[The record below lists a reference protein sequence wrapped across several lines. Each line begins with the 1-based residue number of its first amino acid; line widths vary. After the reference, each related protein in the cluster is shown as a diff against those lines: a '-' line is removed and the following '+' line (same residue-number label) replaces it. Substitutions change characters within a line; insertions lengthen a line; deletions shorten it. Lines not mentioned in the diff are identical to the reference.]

1 MTGSAGGQNR
11 AAEGEGEEKKKK
23 KHPSGA
29 SAGARFRVKAVKVIK
44 FVLAHWLVIGFGLSC
59 VFAYFF
65 PNVAAR
71 GGPIRSEYSIIYGG
85 IAIIFLVSGLQLS
98 HAKLRQN
105 LTNWRL
111 HIIVQGISFIVI
123 PVTLLTKVIIHIII
137 AAGGLRN
144 NVLST
149 PIIVGMVVASCLP
162 TTIASN
168 VVMTRASGGDEA
180 AAIIEVVIGNVLGSF
195 ISPGLI
201 YGFIPKTPEFA
212 GWQPANPSTL
222 GGMYANVLKQL
233 GLSVLLPLAVGQVVR
248 WFWEKRVDWALRTFY
263 LAKVSTFC
271 LILLVWTTFSAAFKT
286 GALFVTP
293 HASIVFNVFMN
304 VALYMLFTLICF
316 YAARP
321 PLSACEAVNP
331 RVASRAAPGLL
342 RRALTVR
349 QLSREQTIAVCFCGA
364 AKTTS
369 LGIPLATAMWTASD
383 DLTRALVQIPVLL
396 YTIEQV
402 FMAQILVYVFKWY
415 LRKAAKAEAEATED
429 EEGGGGGG
437 GDAGSGVGMSA
448 DERREGEGERY
459 SGDLAG
465 SGEGEKQ
472 RGKEKGEG
480 GDVVP

>member
-1 MTGSAGGQNR
+1 MAGSAQDEKAPEPPSTVGG
-11 AAEGEGEEKKKK
+11 
-23 KHPSGA
+23 
-29 SAGARFRVKAVKVIK
+29 RVWAKAVKIFK
-44 FVLAHWLVIGFGLSC
+44 LILAQWLVIGFGLSC

-105 LTNWRL
+105 VTNWRL
-111 HIIVQGISFIVI
+111 HIIVQGISFIII
-123 PVTLLTKVIIHIII
+123 PVILLIIIHIII

-144 NVLST
+144 GVLST

-168 VVMTRASGGDEA
+168 VVMTRASGGDDA

-201 YGFIPKTPEFA
+201 YGFIPKTDEFRD
-212 GWQPANPSTL
+212 WQPANPSTL
-222 GGMYANVLKQL
+222 GAMYANVLQQL
-233 GLSVLLPLAVGQVVR
+233 GLSVLLPLAVGQALR
-248 WFWEKRVDWALRTFY
+248 WFFEKQVDWALRTFY

-286 GALFVTP
+286 GALYQTP
-293 HASIVFNVFMN
+293 HASIIFNVFMN

-321 PLSACEAVNP
+321 PLPLCDAVNP
-331 RVASRAAPGLL
+331 RVADSVLMTRRSPSLL
-342 RRALTVR
+342 RRAVTVR
-349 QLSREQTIAVCFCGA
+349 RLPREQTIAVCFCGA

-369 LGIPLATAMWTASD
+369 LGIPLATAMWTQSD
-383 DLTRALVQIPVLL
+383 DLTRALIQIPVLL

-415 LRKAAKAEAEATED
+415 LRRGAKADSETLTTED
-429 EEGGGGGG
+429 EE
-437 GDAGSGVGMSA
+437 AGSHSA
-448 DERREGEGERY
+448 AGEVREDGIGDGDGSHGALDHGCEKKPGEV
-459 SGDLAG
+459 
-465 SGEGEKQ
+465 
-472 RGKEKGEG
+472 EG
-480 GDVVP
+480 GNNAVPVKTIS

>member
-1 MTGSAGGQNR
+1 MAGSAQVEKAPEPPSTVGG
-11 AAEGEGEEKKKK
+11 
-23 KHPSGA
+23 
-29 SAGARFRVKAVKVIK
+29 RVWAKAVKIFK
-44 FVLAHWLVIGFGLSC
+44 LILAQWLVIGFGLSC

-105 LTNWRL
+105 VTNWRL
-111 HIIVQGISFIVI
+111 HIIVQGISFIII
-123 PVTLLTKVIIHIII
+123 PVILLS
-137 AAGGLRN
+137 GLRN
-144 NVLST
+144 GVLST

-168 VVMTRASGGDEA
+168 VVMTRASGGDDA

-201 YGFIPKTPEFA
+201 YGFIPKTDEFRD
-212 GWQPANPSTL
+212 WQPANPSTL
-222 GGMYANVLKQL
+222 GAMYANVLQQL
-233 GLSVLLPLAVGQVVR
+233 GLSVLLPLAVGQALR
-248 WFWEKRVDWALRTFY
+248 WFFEKQVDWALRTFY

-286 GALFVTP
+286 GALYQTP
-293 HASIVFNVFMN
+293 HASIIFNVFMN

-321 PLSACEAVNP
+321 PLPLCDAVNP
-331 RVASRAAPGLL
+331 RVADSALMTRRSPSLL
-342 RRALTVR
+342 RRAVTVR
-349 QLSREQTIAVCFCGA
+349 RLPREQTIAVCFCGA

-369 LGIPLATAMWTASD
+369 LGIPLATAMWTQSD
-383 DLTRALVQIPVLL
+383 DLTRALIQIPVLL

-415 LRKAAKAEAEATED
+415 LRRGAKADSETLTTED
-429 EEGGGGGG
+429 EE
-437 GDAGSGVGMSA
+437 AGSHSGAGEVREDGIGDGDGSHGALDHGCEKKPGGV
-448 DERREGEGERY
+448 
-459 SGDLAG
+459 
-465 SGEGEKQ
+465 
-472 RGKEKGEG
+472 EG
-480 GDVVP
+480 GNNAVPVKTIS

>member
-1 MTGSAGGQNR
+1 MAGPAGDQSETE
-11 AAEGEGEEKKKK
+11 AER
-23 KHPSGA
+23 PSNA
-29 SAGARFRVKAVKVIK
+29 TAWSRFRTRAIGIVKL
-44 FVLAHWLVIGFGLSC
+44 VLAQWLVIGFAMSC
-59 VFAYFF
+59 VFAYLF

-98 HAKLRQN
+98 HAKLREN

-111 HIIVQGISFIVI
+111 HIVVQGISFIVI
-123 PVTLLTKVIIHIII
+123 PVILLIVVHIII

-168 VVMTRASGGDEA
+168 VVMTRAAGGDDA

-212 GWQPANPSTL
+212 DWQPANPSTL
-222 GGMYANVLKQL
+222 GAMYANVLRQL

-248 WFWEKRVDWALRTFY
+248 WYWERRVEWALKTFY
-263 LAKVSTFC
+263 LAKVSSFC
-271 LILLVWTTFSAAFKT
+271 LILLVWTTFSAAFQT
-286 GALFVTP
+286 GALYVTP
-293 HASIVFNVFMN
+293 HASIIFNVFMN
-304 VALYMLFTLICF
+304 VALYAVFTLICF
-316 YAARP
+316 CAARP
-321 PLSACEAVNP
+321 PPSACEAVNS
-331 RVASRAAPGLL
+331 RVGRAPGPELL
-342 RRALTVR
+342 RRALTLR
-349 QLSREQTIAVCFCGA
+349 RLPREQAIAVCFCGA

-383 DLTRALVQIPVLL
+383 DLTRALIQIPVLL

-415 LRKAAKAEAEATED
+415 LRRAAKAEAEATTED
-429 EEGGGGGG
+429 EEGGRGERTHEYSTGSA
-437 GDAGSGVGMSA
+437 GDDE
-448 DERREGEGERY
+448 DER
-459 SGDLAG
+459 
-465 SGEGEKQ
+465 
-472 RGKEKGEG
+472 KGRKG
-480 GDVVP
+480 PDRVVPVEAVSQQT

>member
-1 MTGSAGGQNR
+1 MTGPAGGQNDMVD
-11 AAEGEGEEKKKK
+11 ETDN
-23 KHPSGA
+23 A
-29 SAGARFRVKAVKVIK
+29 SAWSRFRAKAVGIVKL
-44 FVLAHWLVIGFGLSC
+44 VLAQWLVIGFALSC
-59 VFAYFF
+59 VFAYLF

-85 IAIIFLVSGLQLS
+85 IAVIFLVSGLQLS
-98 HAKLRQN
+98 HAKLREN

-123 PVTLLTKVIIHIII
+123 PVILLILVHIII

-168 VVMTRASGGDEA
+168 VVMTRAAGGDDA

-195 ISPGLI
+195 VSPGLI

-212 GWQPANPSTL
+212 DWQPANPSTL
-222 GGMYANVLKQL
+222 GAMYSNVLRQL

-248 WFWEKRVDWALRTFY
+248 WYWETRVEWALKTFY

-271 LILLVWTTFSAAFKT
+271 LILLVWTTFSAAFQT
-286 GALFVTP
+286 GALYVTP
-293 HASIVFNVFMN
+293 HASIIFNVFMN
-304 VALYMLFTLICF
+304 VALYALFTLICF

-321 PLSACEAVNP
+321 PPSACEAVNP
-331 RVASRAAPGLL
+331 RVGRMPGPELL

-349 QLSREQTIAVCFCGA
+349 RLSREQAIAVCFCGA

-383 DLTRALVQIPVLL
+383 DLTRALIQIPVLL

-415 LRKAAKAEAEATED
+415 LRRATKAEAETTED
-429 EEGGGGGG
+429 EEVAAGTPAGERGGRQEHPAGSPGGGK
-437 GDAGSGVGMSA
+437 
-448 DERREGEGERY
+448 DERKG
-459 SGDLAG
+459 
-465 SGEGEKQ
+465 
-472 RGKEKGEG
+472 GKEPEEV
-480 GDVVP
+480 GDGVPVKEIS

>member
-1 MTGSAGGQNR
+1 MAGSAQDEKAPEPPSTVGG
-11 AAEGEGEEKKKK
+11 
-23 KHPSGA
+23 
-29 SAGARFRVKAVKVIK
+29 RVWAKAVKIFK
-44 FVLAHWLVIGFGLSC
+44 LILAQWLVIGFGLSC

-105 LTNWRL
+105 VTNWRL
-111 HIIVQGISFIVI
+111 HIIVQGISFIII
-123 PVTLLTKVIIHIII
+123 PVILLS
-137 AAGGLRN
+137 GLRN
-144 NVLST
+144 GVLST

-168 VVMTRASGGDEA
+168 VVMTRASGGDDA

-201 YGFIPKTPEFA
+201 YGFIPKTDEFRD
-212 GWQPANPSTL
+212 WQPANPSTL
-222 GGMYANVLKQL
+222 GAMYANVLQQL
-233 GLSVLLPLAVGQVVR
+233 GLSVLLPLAVGQALR
-248 WFWEKRVDWALRTFY
+248 WFFEKQVDWALRTFY

-286 GALFVTP
+286 GALYQTP
-293 HASIVFNVFMN
+293 HASIIFNVFMN

-321 PLSACEAVNP
+321 PLPLCDAVNP
-331 RVASRAAPGLL
+331 RVADSALMTRRSPSLL
-342 RRALTVR
+342 RRAVTVR
-349 QLSREQTIAVCFCGA
+349 RLPREQTIAVCFCGA

-369 LGIPLATAMWTASD
+369 LGIPLATAMWTQSD
-383 DLTRALVQIPVLL
+383 DLTRALIQIPVLL

-415 LRKAAKAEAEATED
+415 LRRGAKADSETLTTED
-429 EEGGGGGG
+429 EE
-437 GDAGSGVGMSA
+437 AGSHSGAGEVREDGIGDGDESHGALDHGCEKKPGGV
-448 DERREGEGERY
+448 
-459 SGDLAG
+459 
-465 SGEGEKQ
+465 
-472 RGKEKGEG
+472 EG
-480 GDVVP
+480 GNNAVPVKTIS

>member
-1 MTGSAGGQNR
+1 MAGPAGDQSETEAKR
-11 AAEGEGEEKKKK
+11 
-23 KHPSGA
+23 PSDA
-29 SAGARFRVKAVKVIK
+29 TAWSRFRTRAVGIVKL
-44 FVLAHWLVIGFGLSC
+44 VLAQWLVIGFALSC
-59 VFAYFF
+59 VFAYLF

-85 IAIIFLVSGLQLS
+85 IAVIFLVSGLQLS
-98 HAKLRQN
+98 HAKLREN

-111 HIIVQGISFIVI
+111 HIVVQGISFIVI
-123 PVTLLTKVIIHIII
+123 PVILLIVVHIII

-168 VVMTRASGGDEA
+168 VVMTRAAGGDDA

-195 ISPGLI
+195 VSPGLI

-212 GWQPANPSTL
+212 DWQPANPSTL
-222 GGMYANVLKQL
+222 GAMYANVLRQL

-248 WFWEKRVDWALRTFY
+248 WYWERRVEWALKTFY

-271 LILLVWTTFSAAFKT
+271 LILLVWTTFSAAFQT
-286 GALFVTP
+286 GALYVTP
-293 HASIVFNVFMN
+293 HASIIFNVFMN
-304 VALYMLFTLICF
+304 VALYALFTLICF
-316 YAARP
+316 CAARP
-321 PLSACEAVNP
+321 PPSACEAVNP
-331 RVASRAAPGLL
+331 RVGRAPGPELL
-342 RRALTVR
+342 RRALTLR
-349 QLSREQTIAVCFCGA
+349 RLPREQAIAVCFCGA

-383 DLTRALVQIPVLL
+383 DLTRALIQIPVLL

-415 LRKAAKAEAEATED
+415 LRRAAKAEAEATTED
-429 EEGGGGGG
+429 EEGGR
-437 GDAGSGVGMSA
+437 GDRVQEYSAGSAGHDE
-448 DERREGEGERY
+448 DERKGRKEPGEVGH
-459 SGDLAG
+459 
-465 SGEGEKQ
+465 
-472 RGKEKGEG
+472 
-480 GDVVP
+480 VVPVKETSQT

>member
-1 MTGSAGGQNR
+1 MAGPAGGQN
-11 AAEGEGEEKKKK
+11 ETEEKR
-23 KHPSGA
+23 PSDA
-29 SAGARFRVKAVKVIK
+29 SAWARFRARAVKLFK
-44 FVLAHWLVIGFGLSC
+44 LVLAQWLVIGFGLSC

-123 PVTLLTKVIIHIII
+123 PVVLLIHIII

-168 VVMTRASGGDEA
+168 VVMTRASGGDDA

-212 GWQPANPSTL
+212 NWQPANPSTL
-222 GGMYANVLKQL
+222 GAMYANVLKQL

-248 WFWEKRVDWALRTFY
+248 WFWEKRVEWALRTFY

-293 HASIVFNVFMN
+293 HASIIFNVFMN
-304 VALYMLFTLICF
+304 VALYALFTLICF

-321 PLSACEAVNP
+321 PLSACEA
-331 RVASRAAPGLL
+331 
-342 RRALTVR
+342 
-349 QLSREQTIAVCFCGA
+349 LSREQTIAVCFCGA

-369 LGIPLATAMWTASD
+369 LGIPLATAMWTSSD
-383 DLTRALVQIPVLL
+383 DLTRALIQIPVLL

-415 LRKAAKAEAEATED
+415 LRRAAKAEAEATED
-429 EEGGGGGG
+429 EEGGGGGVDSG
-437 GDAGSGVGMSA
+437 AGSLA
-448 DERREGEGERY
+448 DGRREDGHLGNSVGYGE
-459 SGDLAG
+459 D
-465 SGEGEKQ
+465 EGGK
-472 RGKEKGEG
+472 GKEQG
-480 GDVVP
+480 GLVMWYLLRRCRRHDVCWLLTNSIVR

>member
-1 MTGSAGGQNR
+1 MGGSAENEKASRPRPTVARIR
-11 AAEGEGEEKKKK
+11 A
-23 KHPSGA
+23 
-29 SAGARFRVKAVKVIK
+29 KAVKIFK
-44 FVLAHWLVIGFGLSC
+44 LVLAQWLVIGFALSC

-98 HAKLRQN
+98 HTKLRQN
-105 LTNWRL
+105 VTNWRL

-123 PVTLLTKVIIHIII
+123 PVILLIIIHIII

-144 NVLST
+144 GVLST

-168 VVMTRASGGDEA
+168 VVMTRASGGDDA

-201 YGFIPKTPEFA
+201 YGFIPKTEEFRD
-212 GWQPANPSTL
+212 WQPANPSTL
-222 GGMYANVLKQL
+222 GAMYGNVLKQL
-233 GLSVLLPLAVGQVVR
+233 GLSVLLPLAVGQVLR

-286 GALFVTP
+286 GALYQTP
-293 HASIVFNVFMN
+293 HASIIFNVFMN
-304 VALYMLFTLICF
+304 VGLYMLFTLICF
-316 YAARP
+316 YSARP
-321 PLSACEAVNP
+321 PKRLCDAVNP
-331 RVASRAAPGLL
+331 RVADSEFMRRSPSLL
-342 RRALTVR
+342 RRIVTAR

-369 LGIPLATAMWTASD
+369 LGIPLATAMWTQSD
-383 DLTRALVQIPVLL
+383 DLTRALIQIPVLL

-415 LRKAAKAEAEATED
+415 LRRSAKAETSATED
-429 EEGGGGGG
+429 EEGCG
-437 GDAGSGVGMSA
+437 ASGVGEVTEQR
-448 DERREGEGERY
+448 DEEPSDGNTSSGTSVQAAEKKVGPQEER
-459 SGDLAG
+459 SCVAP
-465 SGEGEKQ
+465 
-472 RGKEKGEG
+472 GKTIA
-480 GDVVP
+480 

>member
-1 MTGSAGGQNR
+1 MAGSAQDKKASEAPSTVGG
-11 AAEGEGEEKKKK
+11 
-23 KHPSGA
+23 
-29 SAGARFRVKAVKVIK
+29 RVWAKAVKIFK
-44 FVLAHWLVIGFGLSC
+44 LILAQWLVIGFGLSC

-105 LTNWRL
+105 VTNWRL
-111 HIIVQGISFIVI
+111 HIIVQGISFIII
-123 PVTLLTKVIIHIII
+123 PVILLS
-137 AAGGLRN
+137 GLRN
-144 NVLST
+144 GVLST

-168 VVMTRASGGDEA
+168 VVMTRASGGDDA

-201 YGFIPKTPEFA
+201 YGFIPKTDEFRD
-212 GWQPANPSTL
+212 WQPANPSTL
-222 GGMYANVLKQL
+222 GAMYANVLQQL
-233 GLSVLLPLAVGQVVR
+233 GLSVLLPLAVGQALR
-248 WFWEKRVDWALRTFY
+248 WFFEKQVDWALRTFY

-286 GALFVTP
+286 GALYQTP
-293 HASIVFNVFMN
+293 HASIIFNVFMN

-321 PLSACEAVNP
+321 PLPLCDAVNP
-331 RVASRAAPGLL
+331 RVAESALMMRRSPSLL
-342 RRALTVR
+342 RRAVTVR
-349 QLSREQTIAVCFCGA
+349 RLPREQTIAVCFCGA

-369 LGIPLATAMWTASD
+369 LGIPLATAMWTQSD
-383 DLTRALVQIPVLL
+383 DLTRALIQIPVLL

-415 LRKAAKAEAEATED
+415 LRRGAKADSETLTTED
-429 EEGGGGGG
+429 EE
-437 GDAGSGVGMSA
+437 AGSNSGAGEV
-448 DERREGEGERY
+448 REDGT
-459 SGDLAG
+459 GDGDG
-465 SGEGEKQ
+465 SHGALDHDCEKKP
-472 RGKEKGEG
+472 GAVEG
-480 GDVVP
+480 GNNAVPVKTIS

>member
-1 MTGSAGGQNR
+1 MAGPAVESR
-11 AAEGEGEEKKKK
+11 ESGETQPQPPAPGRRLWAK
-23 KHPSGA
+23 
-29 SAGARFRVKAVKVIK
+29 VVKVFK
-44 FVLAHWLVIGFGLSC
+44 FVLAQWLVIGFALSC

-98 HAKLRQN
+98 HTKLKQN
-105 LTNWRL
+105 VTNWRL
-111 HIIVQGISFIVI
+111 HIIVQGISFIII
-123 PVTLLTKVIIHIII
+123 PVILLIIIHIII

-144 NVLST
+144 GVLET

-212 GWQPANPSTL
+212 DWQPANPSTL
-222 GGMYANVLKQL
+222 GAMYANVLKQL
-233 GLSVLLPLAVGQVVR
+233 GLSVLLPLAVGQALR
-248 WFWEKRVDWALRTFY
+248 WFLEKQVDWALRTFY

-286 GALFVTP
+286 GALYQTP
-293 HASIVFNVFMN
+293 HASIIFNVFMN
-304 VALYMLFTLICF
+304 VGLYALFTLICF
-316 YAARP
+316 YSARP
-321 PLSACEAVNP
+321 PLPVCDAVNP
-331 RVASRAAPGLL
+331 RLADSRPLRRGPSLL
-342 RRALTVR
+342 RRAATVR

-369 LGIPLATAMWTASD
+369 LGIPLATAMWHQSD
-383 DLTRALVQIPVLL
+383 DLTRALIQIPVLL

-415 LRKAAKAEAEATED
+415 LRRGAKADPATED
-429 EEGGGGGG
+429 EEVGGAGEVRGGQ
-437 GDAGSGVGMSA
+437 GDGDLSSGASVREQD
-448 DERREGEGERY
+448 DEKREGKK
-459 SGDLAG
+459 D
-465 SGEGEKQ
+465 GEG
-472 RGKEKGEG
+472 
-480 GDVVP
+480 DTVPAKTIS

>member
-1 MTGSAGGQNR
+1 MAGSASGHHESEEASQPQSTGGR
-11 AAEGEGEEKKKK
+11 IWA
-23 KHPSGA
+23 
-29 SAGARFRVKAVKVIK
+29 KAVKIFK
-44 FVLAHWLVIGFGLSC
+44 FVLAQWLAIGFGLSC
-59 VFAYFF
+59 VFAYLF

-111 HIIVQGISFIVI
+111 HIIVQGTSFIII
-123 PVTLLTKVIIHIII
+123 PVILLIIIHIII

-144 NVLST
+144 GILST

-168 VVMTRASGGDEA
+168 VVMTRASGGDDA

-201 YGFIPKTPEFA
+201 YGFIPKTEEFA
-212 GWQPANPSTL
+212 EWQPANPSTL
-222 GGMYANVLKQL
+222 GSMYGSVLKQL
-233 GLSVLLPLAVGQVVR
+233 GLSVLLPLAVGQVLR
-248 WFWEKRVDWALRTFY
+248 WFFEKQVDWALRTFY

-286 GALFVTP
+286 GALYQTP
-293 HASIVFNVFMN
+293 HASIIFNVFMN
-304 VALYMLFTLICF
+304 VGLYMLFTVICF
-316 YAARP
+316 FAARP
-321 PLSACEAVNP
+321 PLPFCDTVNAH
-331 RVASRAAPGLL
+331 VADSKALRRSPSLL
-342 RRALTVR
+342 RRIVTAR

-369 LGIPLATAMWTASD
+369 LGIPLATAMWTQSD
-383 DLTRALVQIPVLL
+383 DLTRALIQIPVLL

-402 FMAQILVYVFKWY
+402 FMAQILVYFFKWY
-415 LRKAAKAEAEATED
+415 LRRGDKADTSTMED
-429 EEGGGGGG
+429 EE
-437 GDAGSGVGMSA
+437 AGVAG
-448 DERREGEGERY
+448 DERNTGGEGETR
-459 SGDLAG
+459 DRD
-465 SGEGEKQ
+465 GEGDGEKAGD
-472 RGKEKGEG
+472 RGGRDTVSPVKAM
-480 GDVVP
+480 P

>member
-1 MTGSAGGQNR
+1 TIYTSV
-11 AAEGEGEEKKKK
+11 ED
-23 KHPSGA
+23 
-29 SAGARFRVKAVKVIK
+29 
-44 FVLAHWLVIGFGLSC
+44 
-59 VFAYFF
+59 
-65 PNVAAR
+65 VAAR

-123 PVTLLTKVIIHIII
+123 PVILLVIIHVII

-195 ISPGLI
+195 VSPGLI

-212 GWQPANPSTL
+212 DWQPANPSTL
-222 GGMYANVLKQL
+222 GGMYANVLRQL

-248 WFWEKRVDWALRTFY
+248 WLWEKRVDWALRTFY

-286 GALFVTP
+286 GALFATP
-293 HASIVFNVFMN
+293 HASIIFNVFMN

-321 PLSACEAVNP
+321 PLAACEAVNP

-349 QLSREQTIAVCFCGA
+349 RLTREQTIAVCFCGA

-402 FMAQILVYVFKWY
+402 FMAQILVYVFKRY

-429 EEGGGGGG
+429 EEVGGGGG
-437 GDAGSGVGMSA
+437 
-448 DERREGEGERY
+448 
-459 SGDLAG
+459 
-465 SGEGEKQ
+465 
-472 RGKEKGEG
+472 
-480 GDVVP
+480 

>member
-1 MTGSAGGQNR
+1 MAGSAQDEKAPEPPSTVGG
-11 AAEGEGEEKKKK
+11 
-23 KHPSGA
+23 
-29 SAGARFRVKAVKVIK
+29 RVWAKAVKIFK
-44 FVLAHWLVIGFGLSC
+44 LILAQWLVIGFGLSC

-105 LTNWRL
+105 VTNWRL
-111 HIIVQGISFIVI
+111 HIIVQGISFIII
-123 PVTLLTKVIIHIII
+123 PVILLS
-137 AAGGLRN
+137 GLRN
-144 NVLST
+144 GVLST

-168 VVMTRASGGDEA
+168 VVMTRASGGDDA

-201 YGFIPKTPEFA
+201 YGFIPKTDEFRD
-212 GWQPANPSTL
+212 WQPANPSTL
-222 GGMYANVLKQL
+222 GAMYANVLQQL
-233 GLSVLLPLAVGQVVR
+233 GLSVLLPLAVGQALR
-248 WFWEKRVDWALRTFY
+248 WFFEKQVDWALRTFY

-286 GALFVTP
+286 GALYQTP
-293 HASIVFNVFMN
+293 HASIIFNVFMN

-321 PLSACEAVNP
+321 PLPLCDAVNP
-331 RVASRAAPGLL
+331 RVANSALMTRRSPSLL
-342 RRALTVR
+342 RRVVTVR
-349 QLSREQTIAVCFCGA
+349 RLPREQTIAVCFCGA

-369 LGIPLATAMWTASD
+369 LGIPLATAMWTQSD
-383 DLTRALVQIPVLL
+383 DLTRALIQIPVLL

-415 LRKAAKAEAEATED
+415 LRRGAKADSETLTTED
-429 EEGGGGGG
+429 EE
-437 GDAGSGVGMSA
+437 AGSHSGAGEVREDGIGDGDGSHGALDHDCEKKPGGV
-448 DERREGEGERY
+448 
-459 SGDLAG
+459 
-465 SGEGEKQ
+465 
-472 RGKEKGEG
+472 EG
-480 GDVVP
+480 GNNAVPVKTIS

>member
-1 MTGSAGGQNR
+1 MCTMAGPVGDQGETEAERPPDASGWFRFRAR
-11 AAEGEGEEKKKK
+11 AAGI
-23 KHPSGA
+23 
-29 SAGARFRVKAVKVIK
+29 VKL
-44 FVLAHWLVIGFGLSC
+44 VLAQWLVIGFALSC
-59 VFAYFF
+59 VFAYLF

-85 IAIIFLVSGLQLS
+85 IAVIFLVSGLQLS
-98 HAKLRQN
+98 HAKLREN

-123 PVTLLTKVIIHIII
+123 PVILLILVHIII

-168 VVMTRASGGDEA
+168 VVMTRAAGGDDA
-180 AAIIEVVIGNVLGSF
+180 AAIIEVVVGNVLGSF
-195 ISPGLI
+195 VSPGLI

-212 GWQPANPSTL
+212 DWQPANPSTL
-222 GGMYANVLKQL
+222 GAMYANVLRQL
-233 GLSVLLPLAVGQVVR
+233 GLSVLLPLAIGQAVR
-248 WFWEKRVDWALRTFY
+248 WHWERKVDWALRTFY

-271 LILLVWTTFSAAFKT
+271 LILLVWTTFSAAFQT
-286 GALFVTP
+286 GALYVTP
-293 HASIVFNVFMN
+293 HASIIFNVFMN
-304 VALYMLFTLICF
+304 AALYALFTLICF

-321 PLSACEAVNP
+321 PPSACEAVNP
-331 RVASRAAPGLL
+331 VVGRAPGPGLL

-349 QLSREQTIAVCFCGA
+349 RLSREQAIAVCFCGA

-383 DLTRALVQIPVLL
+383 DLTRALIQIPVLL

-402 FMAQILVYVFKWY
+402 FMAQILVYVFKRY
-415 LRKAAKAEAEATED
+415 LRRAAKAEAEVTED
-429 EEGGGGGG
+429 EEGAGAGAGTPVCARGARGGHETRR
-437 GDAGSGVGMSA
+437 GSAEDDV
-448 DERREGEGERY
+448 DER
-459 SGDLAG
+459 
-465 SGEGEKQ
+465 
-472 RGKEKGEG
+472 KGRKGPEEVG
-480 GDVVP
+480 HGVPVKAVS

>member
-1 MTGSAGGQNR
+1 MAGSAQDKKASEAPSTVGG
-11 AAEGEGEEKKKK
+11 
-23 KHPSGA
+23 
-29 SAGARFRVKAVKVIK
+29 RVWAKAVKIFK
-44 FVLAHWLVIGFGLSC
+44 LILAQWLVIGFGLSC

-71 GGPIRSEYSIIYGG
+71 GGPIKSEYSIIYGG

-105 LTNWRL
+105 VTNWRL
-111 HIIVQGISFIVI
+111 HIIVQGISFIII
-123 PVTLLTKVIIHIII
+123 PVILLS
-137 AAGGLRN
+137 GLRN
-144 NVLST
+144 GVLST

-168 VVMTRASGGDEA
+168 VVMTRASGGDDA

-201 YGFIPKTPEFA
+201 YGFIPKTDEFRV
-212 GWQPANPSTL
+212 WQPANPSTL
-222 GGMYANVLKQL
+222 GAMYANVLQQL
-233 GLSVLLPLAVGQVVR
+233 GLSVLLPLALGQALR
-248 WFWEKRVDWALRTFY
+248 WFFEKQVDWALRTFY

-286 GALFVTP
+286 GALYQTP
-293 HASIVFNVFMN
+293 HASIIFNVFMN

-321 PLSACEAVNP
+321 PLPLCDAVNP
-331 RVASRAAPGLL
+331 RVADSALMMRRSPPLL
-342 RRALTVR
+342 RRAVTVR
-349 QLSREQTIAVCFCGA
+349 RLPREQTIAVCFCGA

-369 LGIPLATAMWTASD
+369 LGIPLATAMWTQSD
-383 DLTRALVQIPVLL
+383 DLTRALIQIPVLL

-415 LRKAAKAEAEATED
+415 LRRGAKADSETLTTED
-429 EEGGGGGG
+429 EE
-437 GDAGSGVGMSA
+437 AGSNSGAGEV
-448 DERREGEGERY
+448 REDGT
-459 SGDLAG
+459 GDGDG
-465 SGEGEKQ
+465 SHGALDHDCEKKP
-472 RGKEKGEG
+472 GAVEG
-480 GDVVP
+480 GNNAVPVKTIS

>member
-1 MTGSAGGQNR
+1 MAGPAGGRNDGGNSKTQPQPQ
-11 AAEGEGEEKKKK
+11 
-23 KHPSGA
+23 PSL
-29 SAGARFRVKAVKVIK
+29 SAPARFRAKAVKIFK
-44 FVLAHWLVIGFGLSC
+44 FVLAQWLVIGFGVSC
-59 VFAYFF
+59 VLAYFF

-85 IAIIFLVSGLQLS
+85 IAIIFLVSGMQLS

-111 HIIVQGISFIVI
+111 HIIVQGMSFIVI
-123 PVTLLTKVIIHIII
+123 PVILLIIIHIII

-149 PIIVGMVVASCLP
+149 PIIVGMIVASCLP

-168 VVMTRASGGDEA
+168 VVMTRASGGDDA
-180 AAIIEVVIGNVLGSF
+180 AAIIEVVIGNVMGSF
-195 ISPGLI
+195 VSPGLI

-212 GWQPANPSTL
+212 DWQPANPSTL
-222 GGMYANVLKQL
+222 GAMYANVLKQL
-233 GLSVLLPLAVGQVVR
+233 GLSVLLPLAAGQALR
-248 WFWEKRVDWALRTFY
+248 WFFEKRVEWALRTLY

-293 HASIVFNVFMN
+293 HASIIFNVFMN
-304 VALYMLFTLICF
+304 VALYGLFTVICF

-321 PLSACEAVNP
+321 PLEACDAVNA
-331 RVASRAAPGLL
+331 RVADSRLLRKAPGLA
-342 RRALTVR
+342 RRALTAR

-369 LGIPLATAMWTASD
+369 LGIPLATAMWHSSD
-383 DLTRALVQIPVLL
+383 DLTRALIQIPVLL

-415 LRKAAKAEAEATED
+415 LRRAAKAEAEATED
-429 EEGGGGGG
+429 EEGAGGAGLRGDGDEDEGTEGGLRSSDNSVLG
-437 GDAGSGVGMSA
+437 GDGD
-448 DERREGEGERY
+448 DEKKRPDGPGRK
-459 SGDLAG
+459 D
-465 SGEGEKQ
+465 
-472 RGKEKGEG
+472 
-480 GDVVP
+480 DVVPVKTI